1 MPHDAFQALQ
11 HANYRRFAAGFML
24 NSLGL
29 HVLTTAVLWD
39 VWERTHDPLALGI
52 TGLCRA
58 LPVVLLA
65 LVAGHAADRF
75 ERTRIIMV
83 CQACFAALCAA
94 FAWLDLHDAPVW
106 QFYALLVLS
115 GCVRAFAGP
124 ARGSLLPL
132 LVPRRNLENAV
143 NWNSGF
149 FQAAAISGPIA
160 TGIAIDRLGST
171 WQLYLVAAGLTASLA
186 VVAPFL
192 RPEPAPRATDG
203 LTLRSLVA
211 GARFIVGERVV
222 FGALLLDLLA
232 VLFGGATALLPMYAD
247 EILLIG
253 QKGFAFGVLKAAP
266 YVGALVMAAYLASRP
281 PIRRAGPAL
290 LWSVAGFGACMIVFG
305 FSTSFWI
312 AALALVTSGAL
323 DAVSV
328 TIRHMLVQ
336 TRTPN
341 ELRGRVSAVNTMFIE
356 CSNELGSFESG
367 LVARWMGPV
376 FSVVSGGIGTLVV
389 VGMIAARFPT
399 LRGLR
404 GLTED
409 DPHAGQAEG
418 MRETNEAADDTAV
431 R

>member
-29 HVLTTAVLWD
+29 HVLTTAVMWD

-65 LVAGHAADRF
+65 LVAGHTADRF

-83 CQACFAALCAA
+83 CQACFAALCAS

-106 QFYALLVLS
+106 QFYLLLVLS

-143 NWNSGF
+143 NWNSGL

-160 TGIAIDRLGST
+160 TGLAIDSIGST

-186 VVAPFL
+186 VVAPLL
-192 RPEPAPRATDG
+192 RPEPAPRATEG

-211 GARFIVGERVV
+211 GARFIIGERVV

-247 EILLIG
+247 EILSIG
-253 QKGFAFGVLKAAP
+253 QKGFAFGVLKASP
-266 YVGALVMAAYLASRP
+266 YVGALIMAAFLASRP

-305 FSTSFWI
+305 LSTSFWV

-323 DAVSV
+323 DAISV

-341 ELRGRVSAVNTMFIE
+341 ELRGRVSAV
-356 CSNELGSFESG
+356 
-367 LVARWMGPV
+367 
-376 FSVVSGGIGTLVV
+376 
-389 VGMIAARFPT
+389 
-399 LRGLR
+399 
-404 GLTED
+404 
-409 DPHAGQAEG
+409 
-418 MRETNEAADDTAV
+418 
-431 R
+431 

>member
-305 FSTSFWI
+305 LSTSFWI

-409 DPHAGQAEG
+409 DPHAGQADG